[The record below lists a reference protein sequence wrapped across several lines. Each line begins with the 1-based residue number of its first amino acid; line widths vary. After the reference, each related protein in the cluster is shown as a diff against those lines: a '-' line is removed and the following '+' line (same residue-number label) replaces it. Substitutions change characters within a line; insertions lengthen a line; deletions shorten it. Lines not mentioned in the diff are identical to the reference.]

1 MRALVIVYIFILFV
15 YVPLDS
21 QVFTPLDSLF
31 LSADTL
37 YSLKREA
44 FLLEFHQTNKY
55 KALNYLPSIGYDF
68 FNHSP
73 VLTYNIS
80 ALSGF
85 LNNRQSQRWKQQAV
99 EKKVLLE
106 LDQAKKIITTHYL
119 HLLDL
124 FSAYSI
130 ELEIYKLNL
139 KLYNLNLCKYTNNE
153 IPLEV
158 FIEKQIQIKEKE
170 RSLYS
175 MKDQIFHTIITL
187 ENLTNYHLY
196 YEIED
201 FVSVSSTCIP

>member
-1 MRALVIVYIFILFV
+1 MRALAIVYIFSLFV

-31 LSADTL
+31 QSVDTL
-37 YSLKREA
+37 YSLKLDA
-44 FLLEFHQTNKY
+44 SLLEFQVTNKY
-55 KALNYLPSIGYDF
+55 RALNYLPSIGYDF
-68 FNHSP
+68 LNHSP

-85 LNNRQSQRWKQQAV
+85 LNNKQSQKWKQLAV
-99 EKKVLLE
+99 KKQNILE

-124 FSAYSI
+124 FAAYNI

-139 KLYNLNLCKYTNNE
+139 KLYNLNLSKYTNNE

-175 MKDQIFHTIITL
+175 MKDQIFHTVITL
-187 ENLTNYHLY
+187 ENLTNYRLY

-201 FVSVSSTCIP
+201 FISVSSTCIP